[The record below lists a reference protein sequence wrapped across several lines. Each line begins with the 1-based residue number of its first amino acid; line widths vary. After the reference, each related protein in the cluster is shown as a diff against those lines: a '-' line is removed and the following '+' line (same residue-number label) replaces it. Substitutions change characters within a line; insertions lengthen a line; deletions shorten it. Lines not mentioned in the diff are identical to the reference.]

1 VADPHGVILEPSEQ
15 VIIATRPLF
24 LWEPLVLVDAL
35 LVVVALYL
43 SGIAQPGPAAAAL
56 IVFALLTLW
65 IFVRW
70 LPWSVRWFV
79 LTDRRVVSRWGVL
92 NRNQSALLLDRVQD
106 ASLSRPFP
114 LSLVRDYGVIRL
126 ESAGIH
132 SEERITE
139 GLHELAMTHA
149 SAFYRALTDAQTPNR

>member
-1 VADPHGVILEPSEQ
+1 MADPHGVILEPSEQ

-24 LWEPLVLVDAL
+24 LWEPLVIVDAL

>member
-1 VADPHGVILEPSEQ
+1 MILEPSEQ

-24 LWEPLVLVDAL
+24 LWEPLVIVDAL

-43 SGIAQPGPAAAAL
+43 SGIAQPAPAAAAL

-79 LTDRRVVSRWGVL
+79 LTDRRVVSRWGLL

>member
-1 VADPHGVILEPSEQ
+1 MADAHGVILEPSEQ
-15 VIIATRPLF
+15 VLVATRPLF
-24 LWEPLVLVDAL
+24 FWEPLVLIDL
-35 LVVVALYL
+35 LLIVVALYFA
-43 SGIAQPGPAAAAL
+43 GVAQPGLSAGAL
-56 IVFALLTLW
+56 IVFVLLTLW

-70 LPWSVRWFV
+70 VPWSVRWFV
-79 LTDRRVVSRWGVL
+79 LTDRRVISRWGVF

-106 ASLSRPFP
+106 ASLARPFP
-114 LSLVRDYGVIRL
+114 LSMVRDYGVVRL

-149 SAFYRALTDAQTPNR
+149 TAFYRALTDAQTPNR